1 MSTLEQQ
8 PPVSPTPVVGICT
21 TDVVAPGSDL
31 VLAEPEPPK
40 EEEVVPQEEVV
51 PKPKGDD
58 EGAAAPVETAK
69 KRKLEESNSIPQRER
84 RKVNAPCRLHDA
96 SEWEKVMDAPQLKK
110 AATKPSQPDPT
121 VVAVVKETS
130 QAPASDK
137 QNKENDENAA
147 EEEWRNKAGIDKNGR
162 PQRRTKG
169 VAPARLADAE
179 QWKKVME
186 CPQLKQDIKYH
197 KKVKSTET
205 PGEEEISFVV
215 SGDAP
220 APTAAAENQLKLKP
234 SAKPKKGRPSKP
246 KATTNGSAKQHA
258 VPKHTSSQQRQYLVE
273 EVLGHRVVNAT
284 SSDGDAENKKS
295 KKRQQRERGVEY
307 LVKWS
312 NAPASAN
319 SWEPEANLSGCKRKV
334 DGYWNKHSTWRLMQC
349 GSHEGP
355 DSVSKVM
362 YTDQKFRIIK
372 DQHGKVFFYFLP

>member
-1 MSTLEQQ
+1 MSTLEQ
-8 PPVSPTPVVGICT
+8 PPVSPTPVVGIYT

-31 VLAEPEPPK
+31 VLAEPEPPRPK
-40 EEEVVPQEEVV
+40 EDEE
-51 PKPKGDD
+51 D
-58 EGAAAPVETAK
+58 AAPVETAK
-69 KRKLEESNSIPQRER
+69 KRKLEESNSILQRER

-110 AATKPSQPDPT
+110 AAIKPSQPDPT
-121 VVAVVKETS
+121 IMAVVKETS
-130 QAPASDK
+130 QTPSSDK
-137 QNKENDENAA
+137 QNKENEENEKND

-186 CPQLKQDIKYH
+186 CPQLKQDVKYH
-197 KKVKSTET
+197 KKVKSAET
-205 PGEEEISFVV
+205 PGEEEISFVL

-220 APTAAAENQLKLKP
+220 AAENQLKPSTKSKRGKP
-234 SAKPKKGRPSKP
+234 AKP
-246 KATTNGSAKQHA
+246 KATNNANGSAKQHA
-258 VPKHTSSQQRQYLVE
+258 ISKQTSQQRQYLVE
-273 EVLGHRVVNAT
+273 EVLGHRVVNTASDT
-284 SSDGDAENKKS
+284 SDNGENKKPQQNHP
-295 KKRQQRERGVEY
+295 KNKRRQQRERGVEY

-312 NAPASAN
+312 NMPESHN
-319 SWEPEANLSGCKRKV
+319 SWEPEANLSGCKHKV
-334 DGYWNKHSTWRLMQC
+334 DGYWNKHSTWKLMQC
-349 GSHEGP
+349 SSHEGP